1 MTRRELREHCF
12 KLLFCA
18 DFYPTDE
25 MQEQVDVYF
34 TEPKEEDD
42 VPSGIGDII
51 HNPML
56 DTFDGGYVKS
66 KVEKI
71 LDVLPELDKA
81 IDGVAQGWT
90 TRRMGKVELTIL
102 RLALYEIKH
111 DDDVPEK
118 VAINE
123 AVELAKKYDT
133 EKSAGFVNGIL
144 NSVAK
149 ELEENGAFG
158 SSADCTEESEQVAGG
173 AADASDGDTA
183 DADSADRS
191 AADNG

>member
-144 NSVAK
+144 NSVAR

-183 DADSADRS
+183 DTDSADRS

>member
-149 ELEENGAFG
+149 EFEENGAFG